1 MQRIRET
8 TITLDINKKM
18 KRKYYYQCF
27 ITTLK
32 PENLKLVAEHLRH
45 WPFVKMY
52 FYLNDKA
59 IAVVTNLG
67 KSADYKGSLSMF
79 EVSRVI
85 IGQCLKQY
93 DVDIS
98 CWSKVK
104 LSHIRYTPDLYL
116 RSDRDIIPM
125 SHYIK
130 DLNY

>member
-1 MQRIRET
+1 
-8 TITLDINKKM
+8 M
-18 KRKYYYQCF
+18 KRKYFYQCF

-32 PENLKLVAEHLRH
+32 PENQKLVAEHLRH

-67 KSADYKGSLSMF
+67 KSAEYKGSLSMF

-93 DVDIS
+93 DVEVS
-98 CWSKVK
+98 CWNRVE
-104 LSHIRYTPDLYL
+104 LSRISYKTRHLFASRPRHHPLVALHQGIGLLTLKKHDYGK
-116 RSDRDIIPM
+116 
-125 SHYIK
+125 K
-130 DLNY
+130 DF

>member
-1 MQRIRET
+1 
-8 TITLDINKKM
+8 M

-45 WPFVKMY
+45 WPFVKKY
-52 FYLNDKA
+52 CYLNEKA

-67 KSADYKGSLSMF
+67 KATEYKGSLSML
-79 EVSRVI
+79 EVSRMI

-98 CWSKVK
+98 CWSRVE
-104 LSHIRYTPDLYL
+104 LSHIRYNPDLYL
-116 RSDRDIIPM
+116 RPDRDIIPM
-125 SHYIK
+125 SYYIK

>member
-1 MQRIRET
+1 
-8 TITLDINKKM
+8 M
-18 KRKYYYQCF
+18 KRKYFYQCF

-67 KSADYKGSLSMF
+67 KATEYKGSLSML
-79 EVSRVI
+79 EVSRMI
-85 IGQCLKQY
+85 IGQCLRQY
-93 DVDIS
+93 EVEIS
-98 CWSKVK
+98 CWSRVD
-104 LSHIRYTPDLYL
+104 LSRIRYKPDIFL
-116 RSDRDIIPM
+116 RPDRDLTPL

>member
-1 MQRIRET
+1 
-8 TITLDINKKM
+8 M
-18 KRKYYYQCF
+18 KRKYFYQCF

>member
-1 MQRIRET
+1 
-8 TITLDINKKM
+8 M

-79 EVSRVI
+79 EVSRAI
-85 IGQCLKQY
+85 IAHCLKQY
-93 DVDIS
+93 DVEIS
-98 CWSKVK
+98 CWSTVDVSRVIYKPN
-104 LSHIRYTPDLYL
+104 IFMRP
-116 RSDRDIIPM
+116 DRDLTPL

-130 DLNY
+130 ELDY

>member
-1 MQRIRET
+1 
-8 TITLDINKKM
+8 M

-67 KSADYKGSLSMF
+67 KSAEYRGSLSMF

-98 CWSKVK
+98 CWSRVD
-104 LSHIRYTPDLYL
+104 LSRIRYKPDIFL
-116 RSDRDIIPM
+116 RPDRDITPL

-130 DLNY
+130 ELDY